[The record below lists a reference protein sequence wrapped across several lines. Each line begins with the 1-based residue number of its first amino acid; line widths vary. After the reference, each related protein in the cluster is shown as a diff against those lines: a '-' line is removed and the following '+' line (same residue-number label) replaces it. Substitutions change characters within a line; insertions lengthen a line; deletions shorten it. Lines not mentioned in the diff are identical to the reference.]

1 MPKKKA
7 PSERACSRLA
17 KHERQAIERMPD
29 RGKGRREIAAV
40 RDGLRRGLPP
50 GQKDGCERNH
60 VEIRKLLPKGRGAS
74 LDRLT
79 RAGAAPVMSRVN
91 SEPRGG
97 LARRSPAEMLLAAL
111 GDARALMDAFGVEM
125 LEPAELDLTPGCVE
139 RAGAPIGARRR
150 WRSNP
155 AGTTESSPRHPSR

>member
-97 LARRSPAEMLLAAL
+97 ARWRSPAEMLAAAL
-111 GDARALMDAFGVEM
+111 GEDARALMDAFGVGL
-125 LEPAELDLTPGCVE
+125 LEPAELDLTPGRVE
-139 RAGAPIGARRR
+139 RARADGGEAPLA
-150 WRSNP
+150 
-155 AGTTESSPRHPSR
+155 E